1 MFIKPLSYYSAS
13 KNFLTKS
20 WGHGKF
26 MASKID
32 GILRQGMEIYGA
44 VKPIAQEAAQAYG
57 GARTK
62 QALTNIDRG
71 VSQAAQRYEGARAKT
86 SEAGALVE
94 RLSGA
99 IGGY

>member
-1 MFIKPLSYYSAS
+1 MLVKPLNYYSAS
-13 KNFLTKS
+13 RGFLANT

-32 GILRQGMEIYGA
+32 SIVRQGMSIYGA
-44 VKPIAQEAAQAYG
+44 VKPIAQEAANAYG
-57 GARTK
+57 GARAR

-71 VSQAAQRYEGARAKT
+71 VSQAAQHYGAAKGGVVKGAALA
-86 SEAGALVE
+86 EKLAG
-94 RLSGA
+94 S

>member
-1 MFIKPLSYYSAS
+1 MFTKPLSYYSAS
-13 KNFLTKS
+13 RGFLAKT

-32 GILRQGMEIYGA
+32 GILRQGMDIYGA
-44 VKPIAQEAAQAYG
+44 VKPIAQEAAAAYG
-57 GARTK
+57 GSRTK

-71 VSQAAQRYEGARAKT
+71 VSQAAQHYGAAKGGVVK
-86 SEAGALVE
+86 GAALAE
-94 RLSGA
+94 KLASS

>member
-13 KNFLTKS
+13 KGFLTKS

-44 VKPIAQEAAQAYG
+44 VKPIAQEAASAYG
-57 GARTK
+57 GAKAK
-62 QALTNIDRG
+62 QALTNVDRNIMG
-71 VSQAAQRYEGARAKT
+71 AAKQYQGIKSQVSQAG
-86 SEAGALVE
+86 SLVE

>member
-1 MFIKPLSYYSAS
+1 M
-13 KNFLTKS
+13 TET

-44 VKPIAQEAAQAYG
+44 VKPIAQEAATAFG
-57 GARTK
+57 GAQAK
-62 QALTNIDRG
+62 QALTNIDRN
-71 VSQAAQRYEGARAKT
+71 VSAAAQRYQGAKSQVT
-86 SEAGALVE
+86 QAGSLVE

>member
-1 MFIKPLSYYSAS
+1 MAK
-13 KNFLTKS
+13 T

-32 GILRQGMEIYGA
+32 GLMRQGMDIYGA

-57 GARTK
+57 GARTQ

-71 VSQAAQRYEGARAKT
+71 VSQAAQRYGAAKGGVVKGAALA
-86 SEAGALVE
+86 EKLAG
-94 RLSGA
+94 S

>member
-13 KNFLTKS
+13 KGFLAKT

-44 VKPIAQEAAQAYG
+44 VKPIAHEAAAAYG
-57 GARTK
+57 GTKAR
-62 QALTNIDRG
+62 QAVSSIDRG
-71 VSQAAQRYEGARAKT
+71 VSHASQRYDMAKGGVAR
-86 SEAGALVE
+86 GVALAE
-94 RLSGA
+94 KLANS

>member
-1 MFIKPLSYYSAS
+1 MFSKPLSYYSAS
-13 KNFLTKS
+13 RGFLAKT

-32 GILRQGMEIYGA
+32 GIIRQGMDIYGA
-44 VKPIAQEAAQAYG
+44 VKPIAQEAASAYG
-57 GARTK
+57 GSRTK

-71 VSQAAQRYEGARAKT
+71 VSQAAQRYQGARSQA
-86 SEAGALVE
+86 SQAGALAE
-94 RLSGA
+94 RLAGA

>member
-1 MFIKPLSYYSAS
+1 MFIKPLNYYSTS
-13 KNFLTKS
+13 RGFLNKA

-32 GILRQGMEIYGA
+32 GIMRQSMDIYGA

-57 GARTK
+57 GASTLAKMDKTVSR
-62 QALTNIDRG
+62 
-71 VSQAAQRYEGARAKT
+71 VSQRYQGARDQVTQGA
-86 SEAGALVE
+86 ALVDKVA
-94 RLSGA
+94 GA

>member
-13 KNFLTKS
+13 KGFLAKS

-44 VKPIAQEAAQAYG
+44 VKPIAQEAATAYG
-57 GARTK
+57 GAKTK
-62 QALTNIDRG
+62 QALANIDRG
-71 VSQAAQRYEGARAKT
+71 VSRASQRYEGAR
-86 SEAGALVE
+86 SQVNQAGALAE
-94 RLSGA
+94 RLAGA

>member
-1 MFIKPLSYYSAS
+1 MFIKPHNYYSAS
-13 KNFLTKS
+13 RGFLAKT

-32 GILRQGMEIYGA
+32 GLLRHGMEIYGA

-57 GARTK
+57 GTK
-62 QALTNIDRG
+62 TQQALAHVDRN
-71 VSQAAQRYEGARAKT
+71 VSRAAQGYGAAKGGVVKGAALA
-86 SEAGALVE
+86 EKLAG
-94 RLSGA
+94 S